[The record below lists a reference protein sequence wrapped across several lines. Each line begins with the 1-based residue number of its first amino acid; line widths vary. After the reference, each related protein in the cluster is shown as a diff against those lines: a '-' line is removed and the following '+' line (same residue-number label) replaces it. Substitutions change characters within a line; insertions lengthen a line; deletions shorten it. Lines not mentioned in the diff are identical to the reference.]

1 MKFNND
7 NILYAPL
14 YALLWVLALLP
25 FWVLYLLGDILFF
38 PLFYIVK
45 YRRKLVFENM
55 RASFPDLSDREVKR
69 MEKKF
74 YRHLCDYAVETV
86 KLLHVSDRSVRKRF
100 EMVNIELLQES
111 VDNREQVI
119 LMLGHFGNWEYIPSI
134 KIWLDAPEEAALGE
148 VYRPLNNKWFDSFFL
163 KLRSRF
169 GTVNIPKRDVL
180 REMIRYKRNN
190 IPAVIGFMAD
200 QTPSRANIYYW
211 TEFLNHKDTPVLTG
225 IERIA
230 KKLGCTL
237 VYTDVIKVK
246 RGYYKIVFEPITKNP
261 SEYGDFELTE
271 MYIRRMEK
279 TIERAPEYWLWT
291 HNRWKHKRLD

>member
-1 MKFNND
+1 M
-7 NILYAPL
+7 YAPL
-14 YALLWVLALLP
+14 YAFLWVLSLLP
-25 FWVLYLLGDILFF
+25 FGVLYLLSDLLFF
-38 PLFYIVK
+38 PLFYIVR
-45 YRRKLVFENM
+45 YRRKLVFKNM
-55 RASFPDLSDREVKR
+55 RDAFPDLSDKEVKR
-69 MEKKF
+69 MEKAF
-74 YRHLCDYAVETV
+74 YHHLCDYAVETV
-86 KLLHVSDRSVRKRF
+86 KLLHISDKSVKERF
-100 EMVNIELLQES
+100 RMENIELLQKS
-111 VDNREQVI
+111 VDNNEQVI

-134 KIWLDAPEEAALGE
+134 RIWLDAPENAALGE
-148 VYRPLNNKWFDSFFL
+148 VYRPLNNKWFDAFFL

-180 REMIRYKRNN
+180 REMILYKRNN

-237 VYTDVIKVK
+237 IYTDIIKIK
-246 RGYYKIVFEPITKNP
+246 RGYYKIVFELITKTP
-261 SEYGDFELTE
+261 ADYKDFELTE